1 TQSKELG
8 SAFNDL
14 REICQGEVAVAIGD
28 PSSLLNQSN
37 AMEVPVAVLA
47 DVGSKKEKAA
57 EFLKKQVERLTTQGK
72 LRKTEAEFR
81 GERIILLEKEES
93 DSKEKGPKAIC
104 LSLADDLLALTL
116 SKPYL
121 QDILA
126 NRKESEGKSLSQ
138 HPDYKPL
145 REKYGKDAAAF
156 LYVHLGRW

>member
-1 TQSKELG
+1 FFYSLKNIPEISKWFETSPFAETWKSPEMASFVRQITAAVEAQLTQSKELG

-47 DVGSKKEKAA
+47 DVGSKKEKAT

-93 DSKEKGPKAIC
+93 DSKEKGPKAIF

-116 SKPYL
+116 SKP
-121 QDILA
+121 
-126 NRKESEGKSLSQ
+126 
-138 HPDYKPL
+138 
-145 REKYGKDAAAF
+145 
-156 LYVHLGRW
+156 